1 MAAKTDLGKM
11 AENYIVEGQ
20 LVPDEVVIGMLEDT
34 IKKNP
39 EAKGFIFDGFP
50 RTLAQGEGS

>member
-1 MAAKTDLGKM
+1 M
-11 AENYIVEGQ
+11 AESYIVKGQ

-39 EAKGFIFDGFP
+39 DAKGFIFDASHG
-50 RTLAQGEGS
+50 RWLRRSSR